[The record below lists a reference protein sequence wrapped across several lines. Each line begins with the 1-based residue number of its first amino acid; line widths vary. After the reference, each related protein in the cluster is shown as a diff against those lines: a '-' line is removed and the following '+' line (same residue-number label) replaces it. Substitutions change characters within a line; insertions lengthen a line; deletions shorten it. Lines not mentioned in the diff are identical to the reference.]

1 MKEKLFK
8 FAIFTIALFLC
19 VTVFAQRDPTIDA
32 AMKMTKGGRFLDTNY
47 KVTKPLSCVIF
58 NGDPTATDPSRH
70 KVTFEIINFGNDGN
84 TVICTLELGQDGI
97 DAGVGSNA
105 TFSWSGKNL
114 HVLPGYGGGAGMLA
128 VLRGSK
134 DCAGLMVKDG
144 KWGLMINTGS
154 NTYTISDFKKG
165 MTRAE
170 VESVVGQLGMSQFKF
185 TRNSGNLKVYSLF
198 WLDQKKR
205 YNYFGTDYHYE
216 MRNDKKYGD
225 FYFDAQGKLV
235 KWLLFM

>member
-32 AMKMTKGGRFLDTNY
+32 AMKMTKGGKFLDANY
-47 KVTKPLSCVIF
+47 KITKPLSGLIA
-58 NGDPTATDPSRH
+58 NGSGVAADPSKH
-70 KVTFEIINFGNDGN
+70 KATFEIINFGNDGN
-84 TVICTLELGQDGI
+84 TVILTLELGQDGI
-97 DAGVGSNA
+97 DAGIGSSA

-128 VLRGSK
+128 VLRGTK
-134 DCAGLMVKDG
+134 DCGALIVKDG
-144 KWGLMINTGS
+144 TWWASVNSGS
-154 NTYTISDFKKG
+154 NTYTIDDFKKG

-198 WLDQKKR
+198 WLDMKKQ
-205 YNYFGTDYHYE
+205 YNFFGTDYKYQ